1 MYLYFINHIH
11 VFKILLSFFIVNIF
25 DNNMFMQVWLVKMWM
40 KSVGATIQVPKPVRN
55 TAKWSH
61 YFPIF
66 FTSVLWISYHFEFF
80 HFTFPGIRDYDNA
93 LATSGAFGNSNGI
106 AGQTASLPFAAGPCY
121 EDPDKVAFYENPL
134 AAPKVPQRNDS
145 LEEHPGDPKDSSL
158 YDNPNSPMDGSGACT
173 IC

>member
-1 MYLYFINHIH
+1 
-11 VFKILLSFFIVNIF
+11 
-25 DNNMFMQVWLVKMWM
+25 M
-40 KSVGATIQVPKPVRN
+40 KSGGVTIQVPKLVRKYCYMEPLLSN
-55 TAKWSH
+55 
-61 YFPIF
+61 IF
-66 FTSVLWISYHFEFF
+66 QIGSLNFLSFEFF
-80 HFTFPGIRDYDNA
+80 HFTVAGISDYDNA
-93 LATSGAFGNSNGI
+93 LATSGAFGNRNGI

-158 YDNPNSPMDGSGACT
+158 YDNPNSPMDGSGVCT